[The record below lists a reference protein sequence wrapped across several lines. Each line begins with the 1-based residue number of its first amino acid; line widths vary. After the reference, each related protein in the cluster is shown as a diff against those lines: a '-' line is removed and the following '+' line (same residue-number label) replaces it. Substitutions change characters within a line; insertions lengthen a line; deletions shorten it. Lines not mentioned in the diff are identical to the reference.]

1 MGKLIYEDLTFK
13 IRKSLFNV
21 YNTHGTGFREE
32 TYKQSVVVDF
42 EQEGV
47 PFEREKTYPIIYRGK
62 EVDEYRVDILVYGKI
77 ILELKS
83 VAELHPRFEAQLSSY
98 LKATKLKLGLLVNF
112 GSDELEIRRFVN
124 PHVKE
129 YE

>member
-13 IRKSLFNV
+13 IRGSLFNV
-21 YNTHGTGFREE
+21 YNTHGPGFREE
-32 TYKQSVVVDF
+32 TYKQSILVDF

-62 EVDEYRVDILVYGKI
+62 EVDKYRVDILVYGKI
-77 ILELKS
+77 ILEVKS
-83 VAELHPRFEAQLSSY
+83 VAELHPRFEAQVLSY
-98 LKATKLKLGLLVNF
+98 LKATNLKLGLLVNF
-112 GSDELEIRRFVN
+112 GTNELIIRRLAN
-124 PHVKE
+124 PHLEE